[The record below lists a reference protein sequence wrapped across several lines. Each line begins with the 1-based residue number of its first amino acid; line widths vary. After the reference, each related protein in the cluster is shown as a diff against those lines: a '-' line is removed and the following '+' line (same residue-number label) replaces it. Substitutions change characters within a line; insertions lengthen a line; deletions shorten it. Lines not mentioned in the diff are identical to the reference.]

1 MNRTTRMV
9 SSTRIRKST
18 VQQVNMARQQQ
29 QRRAAN
35 GSDESIGQC
44 SKQQALSL
52 LNVNDIITSSHKQQ
66 RLRHLLHTQS
76 DRRNET
82 AHTASSNASC
92 NETPTNIAQAQHQPG
107 KRATPLASAGS
118 IEVRAPAQQHSRA
131 AQQQRANSATSAS
144 NSKQQQKRIE
154 SHYFNSATSPKK

>member
-76 DRRNET
+76 DRRSGT
-82 AHTASSNASC
+82 AHTASSNA
-92 NETPTNIAQAQHQPG
+92 TPTNIAQAQHQPG